1 MLKKPSKYQ
10 KRLEKLRRQAQGGS
24 TKAMEQLYSKCH
36 INQIM
41 INGELVDLKRR
52 FADSPSRS

>member
-1 MLKKPSKYQ
+1 MLKNRVKYHE
-10 KRLEKLRRQAQGGS
+10 RLKKLRRQAQGGS
-24 TKAMEQLYSKCH
+24 TKAMEQLYSKCQ

-52 FADSPSRS
+52 FAGSPSGS

>member
-1 MLKKPSKYQ
+1 MLKKRSKYQ
-10 KRLEKLRRQAQGGS
+10 ETLKKLRRQAQGGS
-24 TKAMEQLYSKCH
+24 TKAMEQLYRKCH

-52 FADSPSRS
+52 FAESPSGF

>member
-1 MLKKPSKYQ
+1 MLKKRSKYQ
-10 KRLEKLRRQAQGGS
+10 DRVKKLRRQAQGGS
-24 TKAMEQLYSKCH
+24 AKAMEQLYRRCR

-52 FADSPSRS
+52 FAESHSGS